1 MPSQIAHILAGEGML
16 EALAPSRRPGMS
28 GEDLAWFRLGCQG
41 PDLFYHN
48 QRTRPSAL
56 HFGALAHKRDFG
68 LLMEGITQA
77 LVAHDL
83 GSGAGPCRAFF
94 LGFATHAA
102 VDRALHPYI
111 VSFAGWFDPR
121 RPETAPLKSTHP
133 FLERLIDLA
142 FLERRGRTR
151 ASIDHGAL
159 FPLARLEEASP
170 VVAQLETL
178 LEAGLKHAYPL
189 SASADPRLGERLR
202 NTFLDAAF
210 FYRAT
215 DPAREDSGL
224 AEWVGRLD
232 EAQGAGS
239 MGLLY
244 PGKLPAGLDV
254 ANAQART
261 WAHPAGDGR
270 ESREGIED
278 LLGQAVAEGALAL
291 SAMIDCLGGARPLG
305 GLGDLFGRGSLSIN
319 DTEGRPAIPRL
330 CAPLA
335 LKPLMVAEFRR
346 RKAAL
351 EGPGLH

>member
-16 EALAPSRRPGMS
+16 EALAPARRPGMS

-68 LLMEGITQA
+68 LLMEGLA
-77 LVAHDL
+77 LAL
-83 GSGAGPCRAFF
+83 GEHNLAGAGPCSAFF
-94 LGFATHAA
+94 LGFATHAT

-111 VSFAGWFDPR
+111 VYFSGWFDPK
-121 RPETAPLKSTHP
+121 RPETAELRSTHP

-142 FLERRGRTR
+142 LLERRGRTR

-159 FPLARLEEASP
+159 FPLSQLEEASP
-170 VVAQLETL
+170 VVAQLETV

-189 SASADPRLGERLR
+189 SASTDPRLGERLR

-215 DPAREDSGL
+215 DPAREDTGL

-244 PGKLPAGLDV
+244 PPKLPSGLDV
-254 ANAQART
+254 GNAQGRT

-278 LLGQAVAEGALAL
+278 LLGQAVAEGAPAL
-291 SAMIDCLGGARPLG
+291 SALVDCLGGSRPIA

-319 DTEGRPAIPRL
+319 DPEGRPAIPRL

-335 LKPLMVAEFRR
+335 LKPLMVEEFRR
-346 RKAAL
+346 RKASL
-351 EGPGLH
+351 G